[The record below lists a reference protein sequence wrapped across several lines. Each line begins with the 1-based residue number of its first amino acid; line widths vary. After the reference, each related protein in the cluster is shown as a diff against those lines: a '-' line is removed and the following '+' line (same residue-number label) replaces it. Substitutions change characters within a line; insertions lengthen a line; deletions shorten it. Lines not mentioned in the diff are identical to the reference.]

1 MDAFEDV
8 RSLGRGAYASVRLC
22 RRRADGEL
30 VVVKRFHSSI
40 AELSSKE
47 RHEMSQEI
55 KLLSHLH
62 HRNIVAFLGSFVADG
77 VQHIVMEYAAG
88 GTLAKYLALREGE
101 LLPEA
106 DVLEKFVQVLAA
118 LRYCHRAGVLHR
130 DLKPANI
137 LLSGLPGP
145 AGAAVGPQAA
155 ALKDRV
161 VKLTDFGVSK
171 IIGAGGELA
180 ATVIGTPAYV
190 SPEVVQGQGA
200 DKKADIWV
208 RGHGCSRAG
217 GGCWCERLG
226 VHGGRA
232 SSQPSPLSRPPHIRP
247 AGAGLRAVRDVRPA

>member
-8 RSLGRGAYASVRLC
+8 RPLGRGAYASVRLC
-22 RRRADGEL
+22 RRRADGAF

-88 GTLAKYLALREGE
+88 GTLARYLALREGE

-137 LLSGLPGP
+137 LLSSGP
-145 AGAAVGPQAA
+145 TGPT
-155 ALKDRV
+155 V

-208 RGHGCSRAG
+208 R
-217 GGCWCERLG
+217 
-226 VHGGRA
+226 
-232 SSQPSPLSRPPHIRP
+232 
-247 AGAGLRAVRDVRPA
+247 